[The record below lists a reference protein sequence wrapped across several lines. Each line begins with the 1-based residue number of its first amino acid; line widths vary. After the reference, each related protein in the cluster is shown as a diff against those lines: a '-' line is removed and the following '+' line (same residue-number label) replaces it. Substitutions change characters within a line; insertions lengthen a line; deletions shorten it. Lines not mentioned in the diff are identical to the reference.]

1 LAAELTSGTL
11 TAALGHGPVFSQGEN
26 TAALMIL
33 YSVTVF
39 IAFDFGSYVAH
50 YLSHK
55 VPILWEFHKV
65 HHSAAVLTPLTVM
78 RVHPV
83 NFLVKS
89 SVPAVTAGIVT
100 GIFAYVLAEEPRS
113 STFLVIG
120 FFNVSI
126 ITFATNIFANLRH
139 SHLWLSF
146 GPILSHILSSPAQH
160 QIHHSIE
167 PRHVDRNLGNVLSFW
182 DWMFGTLYVPRTKES
197 FEIGLKD
204 GEHQFYSDI
213 ATLYVLP
220 FRKAAGLVS
229 ASLVRRRRGGLT

>member
-1 LAAELTSGTL
+1 
-11 TAALGHGPVFSQGEN
+11 
-26 TAALMIL
+26 MIL

-229 ASLVRRRRGGLT
+229 ASLVRRRRGGLA